1 LEKKYKKYMKAILV
15 INEMPNSCDE
25 CEVRCGGYTAKE
37 YSEKS
42 IKRPSWC
49 PLKPFPR
56 MSGVVHQD
64 ADGWCKLS
72 DYSRGWNDCLEE
84 IEK

>member
-1 LEKKYKKYMKAILV
+1 MKAILV
-15 INEMPNSCDE
+15 IDKMPVSCDK

-49 PLKPFPR
+49 PLKLLPKR
-56 MSGVVHQD
+56 RETRTDIEELIWDMD
-64 ADGWCKLS
+64 AETIYALGFN
-72 DYSRGWNDCLEE
+72 RCLKDITGETE
-84 IEK
+84 